1 METIFFKG
9 TPCHTYGNIPAVGTK
24 APCFNLVAK
33 DLSEVKCS
41 DFEGKR
47 VVLNIFP
54 SLDTPVCAASVRRF
68 NQEAANLD
76 NTVVV
81 CVSMDLPFAMGRF
94 CTTEG
99 LENVVVASAFRSP
112 MFSQK
117 YGLQIVDGPLAG
129 LLARAVIVMDENH
142 DIIFSDLVEEITNEP
157 DYKAAIKV
165 LKS

>member
-1 METIFFKG
+1 
-9 TPCHTYGNIPAVGTK
+9 
-24 APCFNLVAK
+24 
-33 DLSEVKCS
+33 
-41 DFEGKR
+41 
-47 VVLNIFP
+47 
-54 SLDTPVCAASVRRF
+54 
-68 NQEAANLD
+68 
-76 NTVVV
+76 
-81 CVSMDLPFAMGRF
+81 MDLPFAMGRF